1 MRDSPRRRQVALLGL
16 WVAGLAA
23 PRAHAVVCG
32 TLLDPISVTASTV
45 AFGTYDPL
53 LPGATLANGNVRIA
67 CGLGVDVLPS
77 FVVRLSRGQSVS
89 YAPRYLKAGTTS
101 LAYNLYTTAALAT
114 VWGDG
119 TAGTSVRSISGTLLV
134 GSINLPVYGAIAPG
148 QLVGAGTYTDTIT
161 VTVEY

>member
-1 MRDSPRRRQVALLGL
+1 MHASPRCQRVFLLGL
-16 WVAGLAA
+16 LVGLLIA

-32 TLLDPISVTASTV
+32 TVLDPISVTASTV

-53 LPGATLANGNVRIA
+53 LSSARLANGNVRIA

-77 FVVRLSRGQSVS
+77 FVVRLSRGQSAS
-89 YAPRYLKAGTTS
+89 YAPRYLKSGITS

-119 TAGTSVRSISGTLLV
+119 SAGTSVRSISGTLLV

-148 QLVGAGTYTDTIT
+148 QLVRAGTYTDTIT